1 GEDSQH
7 PRDGNQKHKRRREGT
22 SKRRTTKKTKM
33 KKLVYAIALCL
44 VPTGVEL
51 LIDYQFYWAKA
62 VVDNHLLT
70 AGFRI
75 AFMLALSALNNT
87 VKFWQSLL
95 LTFSFHLLFF
105 PIQYNLV
112 VIHQP
117 FDFLGTTAWSDVVEQ
132 KIRDVITTPGVL
144 FFKIALFMSAVNFYI
159 NPKVR

>member
-1 GEDSQH
+1 
-7 PRDGNQKHKRRREGT
+7 
-22 SKRRTTKKTKM
+22 M
-33 KKLVYAIALCL
+33 KKLLYAIALCL

-51 LIDYQFYWAKA
+51 FIDYQFYWVRA
-62 VVDNHLLT
+62 VADNHILT
-70 AGFRI
+70 ALFRV

-132 KIRDVITTPGVL
+132 KIRDVISTPGVL
-144 FFKIALFMSAVNFYI
+144 FFKIALFMSAVKFYV